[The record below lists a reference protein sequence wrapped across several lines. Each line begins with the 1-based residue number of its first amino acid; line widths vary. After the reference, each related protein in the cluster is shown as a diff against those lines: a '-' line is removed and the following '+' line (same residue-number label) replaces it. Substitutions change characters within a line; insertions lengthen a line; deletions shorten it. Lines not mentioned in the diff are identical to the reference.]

1 MDCRS
6 LQTLQG
12 NFNRIS
18 SLWLATAEGGFVS
31 RATPQATDYHN
42 ALSEHLQ
49 AGLRSSLTDLVD
61 YASGRRDWVA
71 MPARREAVTFM
82 IEQGLENPKADA
94 TIKLAT
100 LDAIDQIRLNMGT
113 AAITDAAI
121 GRIGAFPVA
130 GHEAATVA
138 VRRAEVVQGLAR
150 SVAKPA
156 C

>member
-71 MPARREAVTFM
+71 MPAM
-82 IEQGLENPKADA
+82 SI
-94 TIKLAT
+94 
-100 LDAIDQIRLNMGT
+100 IR
-113 AAITDAAI
+113 
-121 GRIGAFPVA
+121 
-130 GHEAATVA
+130 AATSSTA
-138 VRRAEVVQGLAR
+138 PCGPSNRIDALPR
-150 SVAKPA
+150 SE
-156 C
+156 